1 MCVAKFL
8 CVRNLKP
15 ESDLKYFLVAIRLLE
30 NKENVHSIEINKIIN
45 AFLSASKSPLLQ
57 VALFLSFV
65 LVVNYPDLKP
75 SLLLTLPR
83 VPVFLTITCVL
94 LCFTSYKMIS
104 QFYL

>member
-1 MCVAKFL
+1 LCVAKFL

-45 AFLSASKSPLLQ
+45 AFLSASKLPPLQ

-75 SLLLTLPR
+75 QFVINSSKSSRFSDNYLCA
-83 VPVFLTITCVL
+83 VMFYFL
-94 LCFTSYKMIS
+94 
-104 QFYL
+104 